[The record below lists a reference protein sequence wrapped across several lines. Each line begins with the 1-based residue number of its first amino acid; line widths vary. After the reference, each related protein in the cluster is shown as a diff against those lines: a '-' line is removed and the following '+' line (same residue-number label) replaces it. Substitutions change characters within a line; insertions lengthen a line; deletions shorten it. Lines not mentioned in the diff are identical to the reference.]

1 MGPWSWSLFEA
12 LMHIQC
18 LDKIEELHLPFEH
31 GGEVVSPV
39 EGLLLSCQ
47 NTFTYKR
54 LVGGA
59 GGRTWVD
66 TWRVQHVQALQH
78 ARLGRGALEP
88 GHGVG
93 YYHLSTVLLTLSGM
107 FLQTAS
113 AE

>member
-1 MGPWSWSLFEA
+1 M
-12 LMHIQC
+12 
-18 LDKIEELHLPFEH
+18 HLPFEH

-78 ARLGRGALEP
+78 TRLRGGALEP
-88 GHGVG
+88 GHTGVVIVANM
-93 YYHLSTVLLTLSGM
+93 L
-107 FLQTAS
+107 
-113 AE
+113 

>member
-1 MGPWSWSLFEA
+1 
-12 LMHIQC
+12 MHIQC
-18 LDKIEELHLPFEH
+18 LDRIEELHLPFEH

-88 GHGVG
+88 GHGGG
-93 YYHLSTVLLTLSGM
+93 YSGNNHQL
-107 FLQTAS
+107 FC
-113 AE
+113 

>member
-1 MGPWSWSLFEA
+1 
-12 LMHIQC
+12 MHIQC
-18 LDKIEELHLPFEH
+18 LDRIEELHLPFEH

-66 TWRVQHVQALQH
+66 TWGVQHVQALQH
-78 ARLGRGALEP
+78 ARLRRGALEP
-88 GHGVG
+88 GHEGR
-93 YYHLSTVLLTLSGM
+93 LLVLQKGPSEG
-107 FLQTAS
+107 S
-113 AE
+113 